1 MASPRGY
8 GYPLLPDP
16 YPLRTR
22 LVPAGYLLSRIGYL
36 QTLQRVPVRI
46 GPCYASVFGPWQRV
60 PGSAYLP
67 MQQVGRLWTQ
77 HLEGSQSNRSQPLPP
92 VAKNGLDTVFG
103 HGPSCCWPP
112 APDTCSCAALSVS
125 PKSQAS
131 SPEVDAE
138 ADALSPASSPK
149 ADAEADALMFPF
161 RRKRF
166 IGPARKARQIIP
178 HAFWAM
184 CITMASRFTS
194 VNPATNKALQECK
207 SWGVLGFLWPLCRL
221 VRISVALPS
230 RWSRPPGQKPDRP
243 LKSVFHGINNPAR
256 N

>member
-1 MASPRGY
+1 
-8 GYPLLPDP
+8 
-16 YPLRTR
+16 
-22 LVPAGYLLSRIGYL
+22 
-36 QTLQRVPVRI
+36 
-46 GPCYASVFGPWQRV
+46 
-60 PGSAYLP
+60 

-77 HLEGSQSNRSQPLPP
+77 RLKASHSNRSQPLPP

-131 SPEVDAE
+131 LPEVDAE

-149 ADAEADALMFPF
+149 TDAEADALMFPF

-178 HAFWAM
+178 HAFWTM
-184 CITMASRFTS
+184 CLTMAIKVYREWTQLLTKPFR
-194 VNPATNKALQECK
+194 NPT
-207 SWGVLGFLWPLCRL
+207 SWGALGFLCLFVDWYR
-221 VRISVALPS
+221 SVWHDL
-230 RWSRPPGQKPDRP
+230 
-243 LKSVFHGINNPAR
+243 
-256 N
+256 